1 MHSMGIESL
10 VLQITRQ
17 ALMLVVVLS
26 GIPVVASMV
35 VGVFVSV
42 FQAATQIQEQSL
54 VFVPKAAT
62 LFAGLTLCGGWMLTR
77 LVDFTRTLFLSL
89 PHFVR

>member
-1 MHSMGIESL
+1 MSQEAALGLGQQCMWL
-10 VLQITRQ
+10 AAQIATP
-17 ALMLVVVLS
+17 LVVA
-26 GIPVVASMV
+26 GMI
-35 VGVFVSV
+35 VGVIVSV
-42 FQAATQIQEQSL
+42 LQAATQIQEQSL

-77 LVDFTRTLFLSL
+77 LVEFTRTLFLSL